1 MASFKTIQDLLFLSH
16 TSNFIDDEEFLVLS
30 DLFEWKNPCFPCEDY
45 SLFNLDEMTES
56 ECLSEFRF
64 RKRDIPILADVLGI
78 PETIR
83 CEQGST
89 CDGLEGLCMVL
100 RRLSFPCRYADMIP
114 RFAKP
119 VPVISMVTNAVLDMI
134 YATHSPRITR
144 WNHDILDPDQMEM
157 YAAAITARGAPL
169 QNCFG
174 FIDGTVRP
182 IARPGDNQR
191 ILYNGHKRAHALK
204 FQSVVFAKWLNC

>member
-1 MASFKTIQDLLFLSH
+1 MQDLLILSH

-30 DLFEWKNPCFPCEDY
+30 DLFEWKNPCFPYEDY
-45 SLFNLDEMTES
+45 SPFNLDEMTES

-157 YAAAITARGAPL
+157 YAAAITARGAPPAKL
-169 QNCFG
+169 LWIYRRHRKTNRSPWGQPTYLIQRPQAGACFEVPVG
-174 FIDGTVRP
+174 R
-182 IARPGDNQR
+182 
-191 ILYNGHKRAHALK
+191 
-204 FQSVVFAKWLNC
+204 FAKWLNC